1 MVNQVILVGRINS
14 EPIKKDNYAI
24 VTVAISR
31 NYKNVNGKYE
41 TDLIDVMVRG
51 QIASTT
57 TEYCRKGYI
66 IGIKGMVQSEY
77 FNENRVM
84 RIIAERVTFLSSKKD
99 D

>member
-31 NYKNVNGKYE
+31 NVNGKYE

-57 TEYCRKGYI
+57 TEYCRKGDI